1 MNLPFFIARRY
12 FFSKRNTSAVNI
24 ITGISVMGYAV
35 GAFALMVLL
44 SALNGFERM
53 IFKVYENYYPDL
65 KIVPVHG
72 KVFETDSALM
82 LKIARFPGVRAASAV
97 LEENA
102 VVEYGDKQVVALIK
116 GVEPAWL
123 RVIRADSMVV
133 AGEPAIRD
141 SRGHPLGW
149 MAEGLVYKLAL
160 GRESSRVNVMAPRRE
175 TVGVS
180 QMDMTEDELAI
191 GAMIRAGEEM
201 DQKLVVAPLDW
212 AAELFER
219 TGYVS
224 GLELAVTNQGDL
236 SAVRDGLSSMLGP
249 GYRVRDR
256 YQQNEAVYKMFNTE
270 KWVAFSI
277 MSFVL
282 LLISFNLVGSL
293 SMLVLEKKNDIS
305 LLSHLGMRARGIR
318 GIFFREG
325 LIVALAGTLVGLI
338 LGICAVWLQQRYG
351 FITTQS
357 SFAAVYPVE
366 LRYSDVLLI
375 LLLSASLGVSSAVY
389 PALKSARKA

>member
-1 MNLPFFIARRY
+1 
-12 FFSKRNTSAVNI
+12 
-24 ITGISVMGYAV
+24 MGYAV

-72 KVFETDSALM
+72 KVIETDSVLM

-133 AGEPAIRD
+133 AGESVISD
-141 SRGHPLGW
+141 SRGNPLGW

-212 AAELFER
+212 ASELFER

-224 GLELAVTNQGDL
+224 GFEAAVVKQGDL
-236 SAVRDGLSSMLGP
+236 KSVRDGLAEVLGA

-293 SMLVLEKKNDIS
+293 SMLVLEKKNDIT
-305 LLSHLGMRARGIR
+305 LLSHLGMQARGIR
-318 GIFFREG
+318 SIFFREG
-325 LIVALAGTLVGLI
+325 LIVAMAGTLIGLA
-338 LGICAVWLQQRYG
+338 LGAGAVLLQQRYG

-357 SFAAVYPVE
+357 TFAAVYPVE
-366 LRYSDVLLI
+366 LRYSDILLI
-375 LLLSASLGVSSAVY
+375 LLLSASLGVSSAIY